1 MRTYIEICFNE
12 NKKKK
17 KKKKENVFTRRNGH
31 GDSSVL
37 ELEGV
42 WHVKRRVGKEVTA
55 KIKIVVFQ
63 YV

>member
-1 MRTYIEICFNE
+1 MQTYIEICFNE
-12 NKKKK
+12 RIKKKK
-17 KKKKENVFTRRNGH
+17 EENVFTRRNGH
-31 GDSSVL
+31 DDSSVL

-55 KIKIVVFQ
+55 KIEIFVFQ